1 MGKSH
6 SPTIFV
12 VFEGFWRFLLLQ
24 RHSVLLGWR
33 LDREIY
39 EEAINSTRNKRDL
52 LAKIMFVTSY
62 FINVDTFYLFLNWFS
77 TRVRFST
84 RHGNPRKSWNLSI
97 SFSRP
102 GKSWNLIVGPW
113 SHGKLKL
120 LSMARQRQCRIERSG
135 HQSLC
140 LLNCLRSKN
149 TVKQG
154 KESPKNFWKWQLN

>member
-33 LDREIY
+33 LHREIY

-62 FINVDTFYLFLNWFS
+62 FINVNTFYLFLNWFS

-84 RHGNPRKSWNLSI
+84 CHGNPRKSWNLSI

-102 GKSWNLIVGPW
+102 GKSWKLIVGPW
-113 SHGKLKL
+113 KSWKIKVLFDSLVTVDSK
-120 LSMARQRQCRIERSG
+120 ARTMKDIERSDWTARTACILVDISISYG
-135 HQSLC
+135 IS
-140 LLNCLRSKN
+140 REKSI
-149 TVKQG
+149 
-154 KESPKNFWKWQLN
+154 